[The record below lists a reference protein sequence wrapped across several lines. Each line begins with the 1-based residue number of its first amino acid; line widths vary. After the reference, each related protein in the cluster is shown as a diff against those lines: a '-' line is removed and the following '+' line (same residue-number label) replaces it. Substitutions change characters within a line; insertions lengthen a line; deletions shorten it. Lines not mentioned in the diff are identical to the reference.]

1 MFLNWWKDN
10 MEIWAKKEHGN
21 MYNLC
26 KVCRNEDK
34 MNENPAEKSS
44 ICWALSAL
52 LNREPKKK
60 KKDQKTQEG
69 VRKRSAFRRTTTKN
83 MTNIRPGSSAGEW
96 GWGRTRWR
104 PAAGLWCCGVCCA
117 PCWTKATPFCD
128 DCAALERCSPA
139 GHPETSAAHFAKL
152 RIAAAPQPVS
162 LWRSKKRKKY

>member
-1 MFLNWWKDN
+1 MG
-10 MEIWAKKEHGN
+10 KKVHGN
-21 MYNLC
+21 MYNIC
-26 KVCRNEDK
+26 KVRRNEEK
-34 MNENPAEKSS
+34 MNEPSWKEQHMLSYECSS
-44 ICWALSAL
+44 QQRTI
-52 LNREPKKK
+52 KKK
-60 KKDQKTQEG
+60 KKCQQDQKTQEG
-69 VRKRSAFRRTTTKN
+69 VRKRSTFRRTTTKN

-104 PAAGLWCCGVCCA
+104 PAAGLWCCDVCCA
-117 PCWTKATPFCD
+117 PCWTKATQFCG